1 MYAWSIRLPWL
12 WSKQRVASCSMS
24 SSTLKSQVC
33 VDWYDAI
40 KLDDTPGA
48 SRVTRSCILMHRAGK
63 ALLEKGQLRKRATF
77 LPLNKIQGKSIP
89 RDVVARAQE
98 LAGKEN
104 AVPAIELVE
113 YAPELQAVCVCS
125 PGY

>member
-1 MYAWSIRLPWL
+1 
-12 WSKQRVASCSMS
+12 
-24 SSTLKSQVC
+24 
-33 VDWYDAI
+33 
-40 KLDDTPGA
+40 
-48 SRVTRSCILMHRAGK
+48 LMHRAGK

-125 PGY
+125 PGYWWGMLGKPDVGGSSVGPAGDDVCFRQHVRVQGCCHRQDCTCSHCSSAYAR